1 MELLGMAWTN
11 KERER
16 RLLKVLQEMKE
27 DFELDP
33 EVAVRSQSFIQAF
46 HKFIAEDLR
55 AFLTPKAKKAG
66 VSVVEEAAIFG
77 SYKSKNVDVA
87 VIHPTNGPLLMVGVR
102 SQMSSVGKNVLTY
115 YQDIVGEAI
124 SLQERFPM
132 CTAGYAYLHP
142 LEVKPW
148 LKKDKKWTKAEAP
161 NHGRF
166 ARLYAAIGQR
176 DDRLYKHMTGSY
188 DQFAY
193 CIVDFQGKKI
203 AVRDDI
209 VQVAVKNLDLSIRTF
224 VPRLI
229 ETFHSR
235 NLWLEGIFEPT
246 DSDDFP
252 EEDAHDECLDD
263 TLVAAAPPAHQAPK

>member
-1 MELLGMAWTN
+1 MGWTN
-11 KERER
+11 EDRER
-16 RLLKVLQEMKE
+16 RLLDVLQEMKE
-27 DFELDP
+27 IFEIDP
-33 EVAVRSQSFIQAF
+33 EVAVRSQGFIQTF
-46 HKFIAEDLR
+46 HSFIAEDLR
-55 AFLTPKAKKAG
+55 SFLTAKAKRAG
-66 VSVVEEAAIFG
+66 VRVVEEAAIFG

-87 VIHPTNGPLLMVGVR
+87 VIHPTNGPLIMVGVR
-102 SQMSSVGKNVLTY
+102 SQMSSVGKNILTY

-148 LKKDKKWTKAEAP
+148 LKKNEKWTKAELP
-161 NHGRF
+161 NHGRY

-193 CIVDFQGKKI
+193 CVADFHAQDI
-203 AVRDDI
+203 IVRDDI
-209 VQVAVKNLDLSIRTF
+209 VASAVKDLDLSIRTF

-229 ETFHSR
+229 DTFHSR
-235 NLWLEGIFEPT
+235 NLWLEDIFEAT
-246 DSDDFP
+246 ATEDFP
-252 EEDAHDECLDD
+252 VEDADDKGLDD
-263 TLVAAAPPAHQAPK
+263 TLVTAD